1 MKYGCN
7 YSKELIRLI
16 EEENSCCDYIKI
28 GAFGDTLEF
37 LEEAKSY
44 KPLLIHG
51 FGWFERGGMT
61 TTSIMDFD
69 LMNQTLIQYKSPH
82 IGMHAIAYDND
93 VKLVDHLLKHMV
105 GIFKEISEKL
115 LVPLIIENM
124 DFSKAYEYETT
135 VLETVKPE
143 FISELLETADLG
155 MLLDTS
161 HALVSSYQ
169 LGIDIYDYLERLPL
183 ERIKEIHITGS
194 FYSND
199 EGYKDI
205 HGIMNETDID
215 IAKFLASHPRIV
227 NACNL
232 EYITLE
238 YGGLK
243 NTSQE
248 AIKRQLKQLK
258 TIFK

>member
-7 YSKELIRLI
+7 YSKELISLLK
-16 EEENSCCDYIKI
+16 EDSNSCDFIKI
-28 GAFGDTLEF
+28 GAFGDTLE
-37 LEEAKSY
+37 LVEEAMSY

-61 TTSIMDFD
+61 TTDVMDFE
-69 LMNQTLIQYKSPH
+69 LMNLLLEQYNTPH
-82 IGMHAIAYDND
+82 LGMHAMAYDSD
-93 VKLVDHLLKHMV
+93 VKLVDNLLDHMV
-105 GIFKEISEKL
+105 SIFKEISNKL
-115 LVPLIIENM
+115 LVPLVIENM
-124 DFSKAYEYETT
+124 DFSKAYDYETT

-143 FISELLETADLG
+143 FISELLDKTDLG
-155 MLLDTS
+155 LLLDTS

-194 FYSND
+194 FYTEED
-199 EGYKDI
+199 GYKDI

-215 IAKFLASHPRIV
+215 IAKFLANHPRIV
-227 NACNL
+227 NTCNL
-232 EYITLE
+232 DYITLE

-243 NTSQE
+243 NTNKE
-248 AIKRQLKQLK
+248 AIETQLKQLK
-258 TIFK
+258 SIFK